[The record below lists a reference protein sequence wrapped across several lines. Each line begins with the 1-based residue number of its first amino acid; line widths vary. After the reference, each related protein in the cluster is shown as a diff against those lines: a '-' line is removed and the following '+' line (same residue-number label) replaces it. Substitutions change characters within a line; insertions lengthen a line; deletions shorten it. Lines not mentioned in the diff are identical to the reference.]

1 MTRQVSYLG
10 GLVLA
15 AGGLLAA
22 LTVGQLVGP
31 EFSGAAAG
39 QGVETVFTARA
50 GVPVQF
56 EARVF
61 YPAATPA
68 IHVAT
73 AYEVPDGK
81 RLVVE
86 HVSGSIILASQER
99 MRVRVQ
105 SHFLP
110 FQLDPHAA
118 SGSPQ
123 RATASEPMTFVVD
136 DRGPNAQELKIELLR
151 EGSSLPFIVNHLFYF
166 SGYLYDRPATP
177 S

>member
-1 MTRQVSYLG
+1 MTRRISYLG

-22 LTVGQLVGP
+22 LTAGQLVRP
-31 EFSGAAAG
+31 ALSDAAAD
-39 QGVETVFTARA
+39 QEAEIVLTARG

-61 YPAATPA
+61 YPATTPV
-68 IHVAT
+68 IHVVT

-105 SHFLP
+105 GHFLP

-136 DRGPNAQELKIELLR
+136 DRGSNAAELKIELLR
-151 EGSSLPFIVNHLFYF
+151 EGSSLPFTVNQLFYF
-166 SGYLYDRPATP
+166 SGYLYDRPA
-177 S
+177 

>member
-1 MTRQVSYLG
+1 MTRRVSYLG
-10 GLVLA
+10 GVFIA
-15 AGGLLAA
+15 AGGLALALAA
-22 LTVGQLVGP
+22 GRLVEP
-31 EFSGAAAG
+31 ELSGASVR
-39 QGVETVFTARA
+39 QGVETVYTARA
-50 GVPVQF
+50 GMPVQF

-61 YPAATPA
+61 YPPTTPV

-86 HVSGSIILASQER
+86 HVSGSLMLASQER

-105 SHFLP
+105 GHFLP

-123 RATASEPMTFVVD
+123 RATASEQMTFVVD
-136 DRGPNAQELKIELLR
+136 DRGPNGQELKIELLR
-151 EGSSLPFIVNHLFYF
+151 EGSSPAFIVNHLFSF
-166 SGYLYDRPATP
+166 SGYLYDRPQ
-177 S
+177 